1 MQISTLYQP
10 WHAPTRCY
18 QKLSKIMKIFTL
30 IMFVCCVQ
38 VSATVY
44 SQNISISEKNISI
57 ENLLEKLGRQSGH
70 TFFYNSG
77 LFKNYP
83 LIKVSLKDVPLKD
96 ALARILSSSD
106 LDYYIVNKTVVI
118 SKAAPKALTEIT
130 GIKAPVVITGKIT
143 TKDGSPLPGVT
154 ITAKGTGPKQVWIS
168 DIKGTYRAIV
178 FEGNTSLVFSYL
190 GYLSKEVKISTNR
203 VLDITLEENNSQLD
217 QVQVL
222 AYTTTSKRLSTG
234 NSYTITSEEL
244 AKSPVPNV
252 LQMIQNKVPGLQ
264 IIQNTGQ
271 VGGSFNVKIR
281 GINGF
286 NNVDP
291 LYIVDGVPYPAGGTN
306 FNPNGMSGGLPT
318 LSNNRGTGTLAQQG
332 GNALNYLNPEDIESI
347 DVLKDADATA
357 IYGSRGAYGVILIT
371 TKKGS
376 YNKNGD
382 PSLNVNL
389 NRSLSVVGTFP
400 ELLGTTDYLMLR
412 REALK
417 NDGLTAGP
425 ADLDL
430 NGTYPL
436 DAETNWSK
444 ELTYYKAWSTRLNL
458 RYSGG
463 SELTSYSVSGSFN
476 DQGNVLR
483 SKGYNRDGGLKVD
496 LSTNTKD
503 KKFNITV
510 STLFSSTVNTMLPYE
525 FSGDAATL
533 RAPNGPSYF
542 NPDGSLNWISNANP
556 YSYINTDYRGVT
568 NNLLGNTT
576 LLYKPVKGLTIK
588 ALVGYNLLTG
598 NELRQVPTT
607 VFAPNDVTATARAN
621 SASNVY
627 NIRTWSFE
635 PYANYTTALG
645 KRGNITA
652 IAGATF
658 QDKMIYQN
666 QITGTGFVADARL
679 NNPSAGTTVTTA
691 FNKSLT
697 RYMGYFGNLNYN
709 WANKYIV
716 NFSARY
722 DGSTKFAPENRFGW
736 FGSVGGS
743 WIFSEEKLIK
753 DNLPFLSFGKL
764 RASYGTT
771 GGDGIP
777 NYSYLATY
785 STGTPYLN
793 NTVFTTSAL
802 ANNTLHWESNK
813 KQDYGISLGFLKDRI
828 LIDAS
833 YYKNKV
839 SDQLIGQP
847 LSNVTGFSSVT
858 LNSPVLIQ
866 NTGLEFSLSSSNIR
880 GKNFS
885 WSTNAVMTLP
895 KSKVISMP
903 EQYLTPNF
911 NYVLGESISNIK
923 VFNYVGVNPQTGE
936 YNYLNAA
943 GVQGAYLTGLTT
955 TDKNTNI
962 DLAPRYFGSVSNSFS
977 YKSISLDFSVALV
990 NKMGA
995 NFQGQLSYLPG
1006 YFDRNTTSWA
1016 LDRWQNPGDI
1026 TNVPKATTNLL
1037 TNLFG
1042 QNIFRQSSGAYER
1055 VTYARLQNLSLS
1067 YSLPKEY
1074 LKRLHVSNLRVTLQ
1088 GQNLLTIS
1096 KYHDLDPENLSLVS
1110 LPPLKVFN
1118 LGLNV
1123 TL

>member
-1 MQISTLYQP
+1 
-10 WHAPTRCY
+10 
-18 QKLSKIMKIFTL
+18 MKIFTL
-30 IMFVCCVQ
+30 IMLICCVQ
-38 VSATVY
+38 VSASVY
-44 SQNISISEKNISI
+44 SQNISISEKNINI
-57 ENLLEKLGRQSGH
+57 EDLLQKIEIQSGH

-83 LIKVSLKDVPLKD
+83 LIKIKLKDVPLD
-96 ALARILSSSD
+96 EALAKILSRREFEFHV
-106 LDYYIVNKTVVI
+106 VNNTVVI
-118 SKAAPKALTEIT
+118 NKADPKLPGAVLAENAPIL
-130 GIKAPVVITGKIT
+130 VTGKII
-143 TKDGSPLPGVT
+143 TKDGSPLAGVT
-154 ITAKGTGPKQVWIS
+154 ITAIGTGPKQVWVS
-168 DIKGTYRAIV
+168 DLSGTYSATLLN
-178 FEGNTSLVFSYL
+178 GNNGLLFSYL
-190 GYLSKEVKISTNR
+190 GYFSKEVKVSRSRNM
-203 VLDITLEENNSQLD
+203 DITLEENNSQLD

-234 NSYTITSEEL
+234 NSFTITSEEL

-252 LQMIQNKVPGLQ
+252 LQMIQKKVPGLQ

-306 FNPNGMSGGLPT
+306 FNPNGISGGLPT

-347 DVLKDADATA
+347 DILKDADATA

-376 YNKNGD
+376 LNKNGT
-382 PSLNVNL
+382 PSLNVTL
-389 NRSLSVVGTFP
+389 DRGLSVVGSFP
-400 ELLGTTDYLMLR
+400 ELLGTADYLMLR

-417 NDGLTAGP
+417 NDGLAVGA
-425 ADLDL
+425 ADVDL

-436 DAETNWSK
+436 DAETNFSK
-444 ELTYYKAWSTRLNL
+444 ELTDSKAWSNRVNL

-463 SELTSYSVSGSFN
+463 TELTSYSVSGSFN
-476 DQGNVLR
+476 DQDNVFR
-483 SKGYNRDGGLKVD
+483 SGGYNRDGGLKVD
-496 LSTNTKD
+496 LGTGTKD
-503 KKFNITV
+503 KKFNLLV
-510 STLFSSTVNTMLPYE
+510 STLFNSTVNTMVPYE

-533 RAPNGPSYF
+533 RAPNGPSFF
-542 NPDGSLNWISNANP
+542 NPDGSLNWNLNFNP
-556 YSYINTDYRGVT
+556 YSYINTSYRGVT

-576 LLYKPVKGLTIK
+576 LMYKPIKGLTIK

-598 NELRQVPTT
+598 NELRQVRTS
-607 VFAPNDVTATARAN
+607 VFPPNDLAATAKAN

-635 PYANYTTALG
+635 PYASYSTAMG
-645 KRGNITA
+645 KLGNITA
-652 IAGATF
+652 IAGATY

-679 NNPSAGTTVTTA
+679 NNPSSGTSVTTG
-691 FNKSLT
+691 FNKSVT
-697 RYMGYFGNLNYN
+697 RYVGYFGNISYN

-716 NFSARY
+716 NFSTRY
-722 DGSTKFAPENRFGW
+722 DGSTKFAPGKRFGW
-736 FGSVGGS
+736 FGSAGGS
-743 WIFSEEKLIK
+743 WIFSEEKFIK
-753 DNLPFLSFGKL
+753 ENLSFLSFGKL

-771 GGDGIP
+771 GGDGIA
-777 NYSYLATY
+777 NYAYLATY

-802 ANNTLHWESNK
+802 ANNTLHWETNK
-813 KQDYGISLGFLKDRI
+813 KQDYGISLGVLKDRI

-839 SDQLIGQP
+839 SDQLLGQP

-858 LNSPVLIQ
+858 LNSPILIQ
-866 NTGLEFSLSSSNIR
+866 NTGIEFSLSSSNIR

-885 WSTNAVMTLP
+885 WSTSAVMTVP

-911 NYVLGESISNIK
+911 NYVLGGSVSNIK
-923 VFNYVGVNPQTGE
+923 VYNYAGVNPQTGE
-936 YNYLNAA
+936 YNYINTA
-943 GVQGAYLTGLTT
+943 GIQGAYLTGLTAA
-955 TDKNTNI
+955 DKNINI
-962 DLAPRYFGSVSNSFS
+962 DLSPRYYGSISNSLN
-977 YKSISLDFSVALV
+977 YKTISLDFSVALV
-990 NKMGA
+990 NKMGS

-1006 YFDRNTTSWA
+1006 VLDKNTTSWA
-1016 LDRWQNPGDI
+1016 LDRWQKPNDE
-1026 TNVPKATTNLL
+1026 TNVPKATTDLFANLL
-1037 TNLFG
+1037 G
-1042 QNIFRQSSGAYER
+1042 QSTFRQSSGAYER
-1055 VTYARLQNLSLS
+1055 ITYARLQNLSLS
-1067 YSLPKEY
+1067 YSLPKAY
-1074 LKRLHVSNLRVTLQ
+1074 LKRLHVNNLRVTLQ

-1096 KYHDLDPENLSLVS
+1096 KYHDLDPENLSLTS